1 MSNRRLAVG
10 ASLLAAVIAGG
21 LAAGQLP
28 ANADAAP
35 QPQDVVGV
43 GSDVMQNALNFLSDG
58 FGVDPGYNSAGNKN
72 RLFSFDATGDANG
85 RKAGTDPALSPDG
98 HTSGALNPTI
108 ILRAGTSPVQRPN
121 GGSVGLAAL
130 LADGHTNNADDEI
143 NFARSPNLP
152 TATQQTNAQKTV
164 ANGGL
169 GSALHS
175 VQIASDVDYIATATT
190 TNAPSHLT
198 GTDLVNIYNGTYTT
212 WSQVPGYDGS
222 DGTATIKPLIPLTGA
237 GMRTIFL
244 NGLKQF
250 NGGNAVTV
258 AASVTQVQQNDPTAI
273 TGLTSA
279 ADKLNAIVPFP
290 LGRYTELGNGYFLNP
305 DTAYNANPTLAETPL
320 TTAGIKLITN
330 GTTGATP
337 TAWSVTFPY
346 YIIFRDTALN
356 DAPWQPGGTLN
367 WAQTLFASAGGSPA
381 PFVNTA
387 PGKALLNDAGVTPTY
402 NDLGLTT
409 SGS

>member
-1 MSNRRLAVG
+1 MSNRRIAVG
-10 ASLLAAVIAGG
+10 ASLLAAVLAGA

-28 ANADAAP
+28 ANADGAP
-35 QPQDVVGV
+35 QTDDVVGV
-43 GSDVMQNALNFLSDG
+43 GSDVMQNAVNFISDG
-58 FGVDPGYNSAGNKN
+58 FGADPGYNSAGNKN

-85 RKAGTDPALSPDG
+85 RKAGTDPALSADG
-98 HTSGALNPTI
+98 HTSSALNPTI

-130 LADGHTNNADDEI
+130 LADGSAHRI
-143 NFARSPNLP
+143 SFARSPNLP
-152 TATQQTNAQKTV
+152 TSTQQTNAQKTV

-169 GSALHS
+169 NSALHS
-175 VQIASDVDYIATATT
+175 VQIATDVDYIATAST
-190 TNAPSHLT
+190 TNAPSHIS
-198 GTDLVNIYNGTYTT
+198 GTDVVNIYNGTWTT
-212 WSQVPGYDGS
+212 WGQLPDYDGS
-222 DGTATIKPLIPLTGA
+222 APTATIKPLIPIVGA

-258 AASVTQVQQNDPTAI
+258 ASSVTQVQQNDPTAI

-279 ADKLNAIVPFP
+279 DDKLNAIVPFP
-290 LGRYTELGNGYFLNP
+290 LGRYTELSNGYFLNP
-305 DTAYNANPTLAETPL
+305 DTVYSANPAVAPQPL
-320 TTAGIKLITN
+320 TAAGIKLITD

-337 TAWSVTFPY
+337 TAWAVTFPY
-346 YIIFRDTALN
+346 FIIFRDTDLN

-367 WAQTLFASAGGSPA
+367 WAQTLFASTGGSPT

-387 PGKALLNDAGVTPTY
+387 PGKALLTDAGVTPAYVDRGT
-402 NDLGLTT
+402 DFTP
-409 SGS
+409 